1 MKHTLLYILLLVA
14 ICPLWAQ
21 DSSKAADAYIRF
33 YQKYIS
39 EQKNSHCAMYPSCSA
54 FGRMVFKERPFAEA
68 ITLVA
73 DRMMRCSHDAKF
85 YDIAS
90 PHGYRSLIDYPY
102 YHTPHRTDYPL
113 PGTDILKRS
122 TGRED
127 TRLFINHLINRKEYQ
142 TALLEIERVLF
153 FNPQASD
160 TLFAQKLLCRR
171 ATQGMEKG
179 IFEYETEFP
188 ERIRQSDYVGMQAAM
203 LYYIIDN
210 RPSAADILDRI
221 IERKGHTETTEKA
234 YALRG
239 IIEAD
244 AQRFAEARQYFA
256 KASATQPETLSAKN
270 LEVLSRMERQK
281 KKSPALARILSI
293 IPGGGYLYT
302 GHKGSALTAFVI
314 NSLLGYATYTSIKQ
328 QNYGVAGLCGFMSL
342 SFYIGNING
351 AGRSASRHNRK
362 KHNTLIKQLENSN
375 NIFIN

>member
-1 MKHTLLYILLLVA
+1 MLVA

-142 TALLEIERVLF
+142 TALLEIVDFRVP
-153 FNPQASD
+153 NDIKVDGKTVIEAGSI
-160 TLFAQKLLCRR
+160 AQGQVVRAKKNNLL
-171 ATQGMEKG
+171 
-179 IFEYETEFP
+179 
-188 ERIRQSDYVGMQAAM
+188 GMQGELEIAVRSVKAV
-203 LYYIIDN
+203 D
-210 RPSAADILDRI
+210 
-221 IERKGHTETTEKA
+221 GTTIYLTA
-234 YALRG
+234 G
-239 IIEAD
+239 
-244 AQRFAEARQYFA
+244 
-256 KASATQPETLSAKN
+256 N
-270 LEVLSRMERQK
+270 LNDEGNNQM
-281 KKSPALARILSI
+281 ALSI
-293 IPGGGYLYT
+293 I
-302 GHKGSALTAFVI
+302 LTFCC
-314 NSLLGYATYTSIKQ
+314 LF
-328 QNYGVAGLCGFMSL
+328 GF
-342 SFYIGNING
+342 
-351 AGRSASRHNRK
+351 
-362 KHNTLIKQLENSN
+362 LIKGGNAEIPAGTQVNAMVGSN
-375 NIFIN
+375 VEIDA